1 MNELNP
7 SKLPLSVV
15 LISLN
20 EQSNI
25 MRAVQSV
32 IGWADEVLVYDSGST
47 DQTCE
52 IALKMGAR
60 VERGPWQ
67 GFGPTKRL
75 ATSLA
80 RHSWILS
87 IDCDEEVSP
96 ALAEELKLKWSS
108 LDRSKAYRVPRLSYY
123 LKRWIRHGGWYP
135 DYQVRLFNREKAGW
149 DEAVIHE
156 KVQAPSYD
164 KLVSHLNHYVFK
176 NIEHQ
181 VQTNNRYSTLQAAQM
196 HKAGKRYSLFHFLTK
211 PMVKFVECYIWK
223 LGFLDGWAGYLIARS
238 AAYSVLLKWSKL
250 YELERL
256 S

>member
-1 MNELNP
+1 MKELN
-7 SKLPLSVV
+7 SAKLPLSVV

-25 MRAVQSV
+25 GRAVQSV

-60 VERGPWQ
+60 VEKGEWK
-67 GFGPTKRL
+67 GFGPTKAL

-87 IDCDEEVSP
+87 IDCDEEVSS
-96 ALAEELKLKWSS
+96 ALAEELKSKWSE
-108 LDRSKAYRVPRLSYY
+108 LDSSKAYRVPRLSYY

-135 DYQVRLFNREKAGW
+135 DYQVRLFNREKSGW
-149 DEAVIHE
+149 DQSVIHE
-156 KVQAPSYD
+156 KVQAASYD
-164 KLVSHLNHYVFK
+164 ILVSHLNHYVFK

-196 HKAGKRYSLFHFLTK
+196 HKAGKSYSLFHFLTK
-211 PMVKFVECYIWK
+211 PTVKFVECYIWK

-256 S
+256 N